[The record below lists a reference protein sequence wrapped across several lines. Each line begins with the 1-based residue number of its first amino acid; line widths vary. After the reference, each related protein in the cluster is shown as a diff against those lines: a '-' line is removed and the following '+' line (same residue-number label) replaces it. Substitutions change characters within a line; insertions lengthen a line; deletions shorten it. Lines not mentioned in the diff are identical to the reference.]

1 MIMLAQRFIT
11 ILLFT
16 VAVTC
21 SVAQRTEKYDGEYA
35 SFYKAEDLFE
45 KEQYSAA
52 RATFAQF
59 LDSFE
64 DKNDPLFVKA
74 RYYEGL
80 SALHLYNNDAVKLLQ
95 EFINEYPES
104 IYKNDI
110 YLKIG
115 KYFYQRKKYTD
126 AVVWLK
132 KTDRT
137 DVEAHQLTEYYFK
150 LGYAHFQLGEYRAA
164 RNAFYEIK
172 DDSSNYAAPALY
184 YYSHIAYQNE
194 TYQEALGG
202 FLKLLSHPTFKD
214 EVPYYIAQIYYLLG
228 DYEKLTEF
236 APELVSE
243 DKEPRTPE
251 MNLLVGDAYYRIKKY
266 DEAAEYL
273 ETYDGSS
280 ETTREQDYALA
291 FAYFKS
297 QQYEAAIPVF
307 DRVTRKE
314 DQLTQTAYYH
324 IAECYK
330 KTDQLNYART
340 AFKSAAG
347 LDYDAE
353 TQEDALYNYAVL
365 SYELDYN
372 PYNEAIEAF
381 ELFLEKFPRSKRRED
396 VYSYLVN
403 VYSNTKRYKEALQ
416 SLDRIDDLNIQLKTA
431 YQIVAFNMGIERFE
445 RGAYQSAIQAL
456 KRVNKYPVNSEISGI
471 ALFWTADAH
480 YRLTDYTNAIKVF
493 RDFLSIPGIN
503 DQQMKHNAYYN
514 IAYAYYKQE
523 DWVQAIQ
530 AFRTYTQLSDIQD
543 ENRLADAY
551 TRIGDCYYTREEPDF
566 EKSAM
571 NYEKALNYDAEN
583 KDRVLYAL
591 AKVYGFRSGKRQER
605 IATLLDIINNYSGSS
620 YVIPAIFDVGM
631 SYKNAGNNEKAL
643 QYFNQIVND
652 YPNNILVQDALIE
665 IADLNYKQKN
675 YTESESYFRRVL
687 NEFSLNDEMCKRAT
701 QGLIDIYKAT
711 RKQNEVTKLRK
722 EFACAEISEDDEE
735 VIFYEAANE
744 LYLNENYEEAVP
756 ELKKYLERYPDGRFT
771 IQLLSYLADIY
782 YQRGEEEKALEYY
795 EQIIERPKS
804 SYTEEALVRA
814 SKTLYNDGEYERAL
828 PYYDQLEDLA
838 STAQVIFNTRVGLMR
853 CNYLLEH
860 YANAAEIAQKVLDDE
875 LLGDDDKRIE
885 ANYIAGVSLFYT
897 EAYETSK
904 TYLRWTADNTGK
916 ERGTEALHT
925 LAEAHYHQDEYDKA
939 EKIHE
944 ELMKRKP
951 AYDYWIAKSLILQAR
966 VFQARDELFQAEK
979 TIDLVLSNY
988 PDKEDDVIKEAQSVK
1003 DEIMQL
1009 KDASK
1014 SIEDNGNR
1022 KIDINEGDDD

>member
-1 MIMLAQRFIT
+1 MSAQRFIT

-21 SVAQRTEKYDGEYA
+21 SVAQRTEKYDSEYA
-35 SFYKAEDLFE
+35 SFYRAEDLFE

-52 RATFAQF
+52 RAQFAQF
-59 LDSFE
+59 TDSFE

-80 SALHLYNNDAVKLLQ
+80 AALHLYNNDAVKILQ
-95 EFINEYPES
+95 EFIHEYPES

-126 AVVWLK
+126 AVVWLQ

-137 DVEAHQLTEYYFK
+137 EVASTQLTEYYFK
-150 LGYAHFQLGEYRAA
+150 LGYAHFQLGEYTAA

-194 TYQEALGG
+194 TYQEALDG
-202 FLKLLSHPTFKD
+202 FLKLLNHPTFKN
-214 EVPYYIAQIYYLLG
+214 EVPYYITQIYYLLG
-228 DYEKLTEF
+228 DYEKLTDF
-236 APELVSE
+236 APDLMSRGE
-243 DKEPRTPE
+243 EPRSPE
-251 MNLLVGDAYYRIKKY
+251 MNLLIGDAYYRTKKY
-266 DEAAEYL
+266 DEAADYL
-273 ETYDGSS
+273 KAYDRSS

-291 FAYFKS
+291 FAYYKS
-297 QQYEAAIPVF
+297 HQYESAIPVF
-307 DRVTRKE
+307 DRVTREE
-314 DQLTQTAYYH
+314 DQLAQTAYYH
-324 IAECYK
+324 IATCYQQ
-330 KTDQLNYART
+330 TDQLNYART
-340 AFKSAAG
+340 AFKSAAA

-403 VYSNTKRYKEALQ
+403 VYSNTKRYNEALQ
-416 SLDRIDDLNIQLKTA
+416 SLDRIEELNIQLKTA
-431 YQIVAFNMGIERFE
+431 YQVVAFNMGIERFE

-456 KRVNKYPVNSEISGI
+456 KRVSKYPVNAEISGK
-471 ALFWTADAH
+471 AVFWTADAH
-480 YRLTDYTNAIKVF
+480 YRLTDYVNAIKEF
-493 RDFLSIPGIN
+493 RSFLSIPGVN
-503 DQQMKHNAYYN
+503 DKQLKHGAYYN
-514 IAYAYYKQE
+514 IAYSYYQQE
-523 DWVQAIQ
+523 DWIQAIQ
-530 AFRTYTQLSDIQD
+530 AFRTYTQLSGIEDD
-543 ENRLADAY
+543 RRLADAFA
-551 TRIGDCYYTREEPDF
+551 RIGDCYYTKDEPDF

-571 NYEKALNYDAEN
+571 NYEKALNYESQN
-583 KDRVLYAL
+583 MDRILYAL
-591 AKVYGFRSGKRQER
+591 AKVYGFRSGKRQKR
-605 IATLLDIINNYSGSS
+605 IETLLDIINNYSGSS

-631 SYKNAGNNEKAL
+631 SYKNSGNNEKAL

-665 IADLNYKQKN
+665 IADLKYKQKK
-675 YTESESYFRRVL
+675 YRESESYFRRVL
-687 NEFSLNDEMCKRAT
+687 NEYALNDEMCKRAT

-711 RKQNEVTKLRK
+711 RRQNEVTNLRN
-722 EFACAEISEDDEE
+722 EFACAEISDDDEE

-744 LYLNENYEEAVP
+744 LYLNENYEEAIP

-771 IQLLSYLADIY
+771 IQLLSYIADIY
-782 YQRGEEEKALEYY
+782 YQKGDEEKALEYY
-795 EQIIERPKS
+795 AQIIEKRNS
-804 SYTEEALVRA
+804 SYTEEALIRA
-814 SKTLYNDGEYERAL
+814 SKTLYNKGEYEKAL
-828 PYYDQLEDLA
+828 PYYDQLEELA
-838 STAQVIFNTRVGLMR
+838 STPQVIFNTRVGLMR

-860 YANAAEIAQKVLDDE
+860 YSNAAEMARKVLDDK
-875 LLGDDDKRIE
+875 LLTDDDKRVE
-885 ANYIAGVSLFYT
+885 ANYVAGMSLFHT
-897 EAYETSK
+897 EKYEECQSF
-904 TYLRWTADNTGK
+904 LRWTADHTGK
-916 ERGTEALHT
+916 ERGTEALYT
-925 LAEAHYHQDEYDKA
+925 LAASQYHLDKYDKS
-939 EKIHE
+939 EKIHK

-966 VFQARDELFQAEK
+966 VFLARDELFQAEK
-979 TIDLVLSNY
+979 TVDLVLKNY
-988 PDKEDDVIKEAQSVK
+988 PNKEDDVINEAQSVK

-1009 KDASK
+1009 KNASK
-1014 SIEDNGNR
+1014 AIEDNGNR
-1022 KIDINEGDDD
+1022 MIEINEEDDE